1 MLFRSA
7 YSDSSVKVME
17 LVCKIENQ
25 PTVTELTKT
34 DLTGGQEIEGA
45 RLQILK
51 EGEVIDEWVS
61 GKEPH
66 IVYAL
71 EPGEYML
78 HEELAPTEQGYVRAE
93 DVTFIIEETGEVQKV
108 EMQDD
113 HTKIVV
119 SKSDITDGKEIQGAA
134 LQIIDGEGKVLE
146 EWISGEE
153 HLIEYL
159 PVGSYTLHEEAAI
172 DGYVVA
178 DDVEF
183 DVLETGEVQ
192 KVEMLDERAMGVL
205 RIKKT
210 DGETE
215 EPLEGVEFTL
225 YEKES
230 KEAVATLVTD
240 KDGNAESIQLPIGIY
255 GDGMLKEITTYVL
268 KETKTLEGYEESEEE
283 WEIIFE
289 YQDDKTQIIEVSKD
303 IQNKK
308 IPVKEVANVAKTGD
322 KADLVLPVL
331 GILAGIVC
339 VIGVVSRK
347 KKLK

>member
-1 MLFRSA
+1 
-7 YSDSSVKVME
+7 
-17 LVCKIENQ
+17 
-25 PTVTELTKT
+25 
-34 DLTGGQEIEGA
+34 
-45 RLQILK
+45 
-51 EGEVIDEWVS
+51 
-61 GKEPH
+61 
-66 IVYAL
+66 
-71 EPGEYML
+71 
-78 HEELAPTEQGYVRAE
+78 
-93 DVTFIIEETGEVQKV
+93 
-108 EMQDD
+108 MQDD